1 METTRNAVRTAE
13 NRPAYQWNI
22 RQFRPA
28 YQCSTHKYEEGVYV
42 VRVVR
47 DHVFVMTQDLLLD
60 KVPSS
65 ERIPTRSLL

>member
-1 METTRNAVRTAE
+1 METTRKAVRTAE

-22 RQFRPA
+22 CQVRPT

-60 KVPSS
+60 KVPPS
-65 ERIPTRSLL
+65 ERGTARSLS